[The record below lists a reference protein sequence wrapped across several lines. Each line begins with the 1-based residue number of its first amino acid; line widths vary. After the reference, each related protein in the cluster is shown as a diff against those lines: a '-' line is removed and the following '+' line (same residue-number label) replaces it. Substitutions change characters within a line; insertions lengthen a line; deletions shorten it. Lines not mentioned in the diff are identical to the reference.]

1 MSVSAFKSTWSLSRV
16 LSNNRVIF
24 SNPIHK
30 TFSLG
35 QKNSRTITRSL
46 FSLSRSSTYLVNSA
60 KGRLSNSYTC
70 SCGLHS
76 KGDEELA
83 AFLKDEIENEKNAG
97 RTFNTAT
104 LDGFECEYSEAEVT
118 LTKKFNNE
126 IIKIKAN
133 VNDSVQTDDSI
144 MDPNDTSKEPQ
155 DVEMKSKPEFTIE
168 ITKGGKTMSF
178 HCNYDQSIPE
188 EQPDAEPYSD
198 VFQIAAV
205 SIYEGE
211 FEDST
216 YEMSGD
222 IMDGYLYDLLMNYLE
237 ERGITNDFADKMM
250 LFFTSYEHKLY
261 IKLLQNMKSFI
272 EK

>member
-1 MSVSAFKSTWSLSRV
+1 MSVSALRSSLNLSRV
-16 LSNNRVIF
+16 LSNNKVFF

-30 TFSLG
+30 TLFSLG
-35 QKNSRTITRSL
+35 QKNTRTITRSL
-46 FSLSRSSTYLVNSA
+46 FFLSRNRDLDTFA
-60 KGRLSNSYTC
+60 KVRLSNSYTC

-83 AFLKDEIENEKNAG
+83 AFLKDEIENEKSAG
-97 RTFNTAT
+97 KPFNDSS
-104 LDGFECEYSEAEVT
+104 LDGFQCEFSDAEVT

-126 IIKIKAN
+126 IIKIKSN
-133 VNDSVQTDDSI
+133 VNSSVETEDTI

-155 DVEMKSKPEFTIE
+155 DVEMKAKPEFTVE
-168 ITKGGKTMSF
+168 ITKGDKTLSF
-178 HCNYDQSIPE
+178 HCTYDQTIPE

-198 VFQIAAV
+198 VFQISAV
-205 SIYEGE
+205 SLYEGE
-211 FEDST
+211 LEDST

-237 ERGITNDFADKMM
+237 ERGITNDFADK
-250 LFFTSYEHKLY
+250 LIVFFTSYEHKLY
-261 IKLLQNMKSFI
+261 VKLLQGMKSFI

>member
-1 MSVSAFKSTWSLSRV
+1 MSVSAFRSTLYLSRV
-16 LSNNRVIF
+16 FSNKKAIF

-30 TFSLG
+30 TLFSLG
-35 QKNSRTITRSL
+35 QKNTRTIARSL
-46 FSLSRSSTYLVNSA
+46 FSLSRNRDLDTFA

-70 SCGLHS
+70 GCGLHS

-83 AFLKDEIENEKNAG
+83 AFLKDEIENEKNAEK
-97 RTFNTAT
+97 TFNTSS
-104 LDGFECEYSEAEVT
+104 LDGFECEFSEAEVT

-126 IIKIKAN
+126 IIKIKSN
-133 VNDSVQTDDSI
+133 VNDSVDSEDTI

-168 ITKGGKTMSF
+168 ITKGKKTLCF

-198 VFQIAAV
+198 VFQISAV
-205 SIYEGE
+205 SVYEGE

-237 ERGITNDFADKMM
+237 ERGITNDFADKMIA
-250 LFFTSYEHKLY
+250 FFTSYEHKLY
-261 IKLLQNMKSFI
+261 VKFLQSMKSFV